1 MKIFYK
7 TFIFSTFLFLTLG
20 IFSHTAHAASNLEVA
35 GWIPYWRDEQGIRS
49 ATKNIKAIDTVYPF
63 AFIAQADGS
72 IKDLADLESKSW
84 KKFLKTA
91 EKNKVEVIPSIMW
104 SSGEATHA
112 ILSNETKR
120 AAHIDGIIAMVEEGD
135 YDGVNIDYEN
145 KKAETKDYFSLF
157 LKELKGELGT
167 KLLTCAIEART
178 PPDSLY
184 KVVPS
189 TIEYSNDYT
198 VIAKYCDRVEIMAY
212 DQQRADLKLN
222 ASKAGQPYMP
232 VSDIDWVRKVVELA
246 LKDIPKEKVYLGV
259 PTYGYHYAITVAPNW
274 YRDYSRIGALNVPDI
289 LDVAKKHKVKAS
301 RNRAGEMSFTYLP
314 KGSKVKFSS
323 SLTIPK
329 DTTPGNKVAA
339 QALAHADKTGEE
351 VVINYAAYSDAE
363 AIKQKLALAKEFDLK
378 GIALFKIDGE
388 EDKKIWSFLK

>member
-1 MKIFYK
+1 MKMFYK
-7 TFIFSTFLFLTLG
+7 TVILGAFCTLLMSVPG
-20 IFSHTAHAASNLEVA
+20 ALVYAASDLKVA
-35 GWIPYWRDEQGIRS
+35 GWIPYWRDKQGIKD

-63 AFIAQADGS
+63 AFSVQADGS
-72 IKDLADLESKSW
+72 IKDLADLESSSW
-84 KKFLKTA
+84 QKFFKTA
-91 EKNKVEVIPSIMW
+91 KKKNVEVIPSIMW

-112 ILSNETKR
+112 ILSDATKR
-120 AAHIDGIIAMVEEGD
+120 ARHIQEITEMVEAGD
-135 YDGVNIDYEN
+135 FDGVNIDYEN
-145 KKAETKDYFSLF
+145 KKSETKDYFSLF

-184 KVVPS
+184 KTVPA

-198 VIAKYCDRVEIMAY
+198 VIAQYCDRVEIMAY

-222 ASKAGQPYMP
+222 AAKAGQPYMP

-246 LKDIPKEKVYLGV
+246 IKDIPKEKIYLGV

-274 YRDYSRIGALNVPDI
+274 YRDYSRLGALNIPHI
-289 LDVAKKHKVKAS
+289 LEVGKKHKVKAS

-314 KGSKVKFSS
+314 KTTKVKFSS
-323 SLTIPK
+323 SLNIPK

-351 VVINYAAYSDAE
+351 VVIHYAAYPDAE
-363 AIKQKLALAKEFDLK
+363 SIKQKVALAKEFKLR

-388 EDKKIWSFLK
+388 ADRKIWNFLK

>member
-1 MKIFYK
+1 MKMFYK
-7 TFIFSTFLFLTLG
+7 TVILGTFCTLLMSVG
-20 IFSHTAHAASNLEVA
+20 GVSAYAASDLRVA
-35 GWIPYWRDEQGIRS
+35 GWIPYWRDEQGIKD
-49 ATKNIKAIDTVYPF
+49 ATKNIKAIDTIYPF
-63 AFIAQADGS
+63 AFSVQADGG

-84 KKFLKTA
+84 QKFFKTA
-91 EKNKVEVIPSIMW
+91 EKNNVEVIPSIMW
-104 SSGEATHA
+104 SSGEATHS
-112 ILSNETKR
+112 ILSNAAKR
-120 AAHIDGIIAMVEEGD
+120 TAHIDEIIEMVEKGG

-145 KKAETKDYFSLF
+145 KKSETKDYFSLF
-157 LKELKGELGT
+157 LKELKGKLKK

-184 KVVPS
+184 KTVPA
-189 TIEYSNDYT
+189 TIEYSNDYK

-222 ASKAGQPYMP
+222 AAKAGQPYIP
-232 VSDIDWVRKVVELA
+232 VSDVDWVRKVVELA
-246 LKDIPKEKVYLGV
+246 VKDIPKEKLYLGV

-289 LDVAKKHKVKAS
+289 LDVGKKYKAKAS

-314 KGSKVKFSS
+314 KGTKVKFSS
-323 SLTIPK
+323 SLNIPK

-351 VVINYAAYSDAE
+351 VVINYAAYPDAE
-363 AIKQKLALAKEFDLK
+363 AIKQKVALAREFGLK